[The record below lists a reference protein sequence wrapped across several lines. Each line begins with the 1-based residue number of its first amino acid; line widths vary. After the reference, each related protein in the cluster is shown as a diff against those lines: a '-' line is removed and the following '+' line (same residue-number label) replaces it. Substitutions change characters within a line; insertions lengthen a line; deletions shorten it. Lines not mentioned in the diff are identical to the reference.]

1 MNFIEF
7 ISFLINEI
15 LLRVNYESFQE
26 VFVNK
31 KLPIK
36 MIYTLRP
43 HFQEIYMF
51 LKNVKVKVVLSV
63 VEPKYFNICCYFLSF
78 LVVKSSKIN
87 IGWEILFDDEIQ
99 KNICGL
105 LFDHIAEIFQAHGYL
120 SKSSSSCLFYI
131 KMTRSVS
138 RSVFKLK

>member
-63 VEPKYFNICCYFLSF
+63 VERKYFNICCYFLSF

-87 IGWEILFDDEIQ
+87 IG
-99 KNICGL
+99 
-105 LFDHIAEIFQAHGYL
+105 
-120 SKSSSSCLFYI
+120 
-131 KMTRSVS
+131 
-138 RSVFKLK
+138 